1 MSESEGTGEEC
12 DEVTRRVRASER
24 SDQPTL
30 SFAMR
35 GGSGGTGGA
44 QRRREHPP
52 VSQRAFPRRF
62 TFRFF
67 RLLSLSFRFH
77 TFHHHLPP
85 FPFTPH
91 HTTPHRQHDALRC
104 TELRIG
110 SFGPNFTCL
119 CLRACPAGTGKVSC
133 VLAHEAHIR
142 SCTRGTLFGPRVS
155 VRGGL
160 ARIRSHVMRT
170 AVRVVCV
177 AVWRALGHMSCV
189 CACAGA
195 GLCALRTP
203 ARYPC
208 ALRTPAR
215 ARAGNF
221 CPEFVHIAPR
231 RSEEINTKRN
241 GRGMD
246 REPSEAR
253 KKSPLS
259 STATRMCT

>member
-62 TFRFF
+62 TFRLF

-91 HTTPHRQHDALRC
+91 HTTPHHTTPHHTTPHRQHDALRC

-110 SFGPNFTCL
+110 PFDPNFTCL

-133 VLAHEAHIR
+133 VPAHEAHIR

-160 ARIRSHVMRT
+160 ARIRSHVMR
-170 AVRVVCV
+170 VCLCRR
-177 AVWRALGHMSCV
+177 WPV
-189 CACAGA
+189 CLADAGA
-195 GLCALRTP
+195 LPVCLADAGAREGRRFLPGIRT
-203 ARYPC
+203 Y
-208 ALRTPAR
+208 R
-215 ARAGNF
+215 A
-221 CPEFVHIAPR
+221 
-231 RSEEINTKRN
+231 
-241 GRGMD
+241 
-246 REPSEAR
+246 PSERGNQHETERSGNGSGAVGGA
-253 KKSPLS
+253 KKSPVS

>member
-62 TFRFF
+62 TFRLF

-91 HTTPHRQHDALRC
+91 HTANMTHCDVQNCVLGRSIL
-104 TELRIG
+104 I
-110 SFGPNFTCL
+110 
-119 CLRACPAGTGKVSC
+119 LRACVC
-133 VLAHEAHIR
+133 VPVPPVPGRCHACPHMRRTYAHAREGHFSALA
-142 SCTRGTLFGPRVS
+142 CL
-155 VRGGL
+155 
-160 ARIRSHVMRT
+160 
-170 AVRVVCV
+170 CV
-177 AVWRALGHMSCV
+177 AVWRALGHMSC
-189 CACAGA
+189 
-195 GLCALRTP
+195 
-203 ARYPC
+203 ARPC
-208 ALRTPAR
+208 ASCAW
-215 ARAGNF
+215 
-221 CPEFVHIAPR
+221 
-231 RSEEINTKRN
+231 RS
-241 GRGMD
+241 G
-246 REPSEAR
+246 AH
-253 KKSPLS
+253 
-259 STATRMCT
+259 